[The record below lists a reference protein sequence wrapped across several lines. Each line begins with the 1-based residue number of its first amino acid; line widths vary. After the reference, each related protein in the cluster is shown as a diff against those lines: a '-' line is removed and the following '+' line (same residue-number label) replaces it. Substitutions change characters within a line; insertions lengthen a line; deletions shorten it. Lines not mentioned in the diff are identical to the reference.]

1 MSEELLRN
9 YLNQLFLFE
18 RRLMDQSTF
27 KQQFLKT
34 NTDFKS
40 MNPGRKPGEK
50 EIRLGL
56 HDATI
61 PLSST
66 AAITAVNKIPGFNV
80 VDTIPPK
87 GGAQS
92 RSDKYE
98 THIVQG
104 PNDTFSVVFGS
115 PNKGEVFE
123 QQLHKQLRARMG
135 PLADELL
142 SALNLPATGIR
153 GVEDLKPARRRPLTG
168 EVNDVGSAISDIT
181 LDIGEAEPLY
191 ISLKDPTGSTFA
203 NAGYAGAFTQSGNV
217 VTPASHGLD
226 AFVTALGVDKSL
238 VAQGITDYVN
248 GAITKGAAC
257 KKKQSVTFD
266 AAVVAKYLASGLGYG
281 YVYARRHE
289 DGYTIKLLETPQ
301 DAIDMVGTP
310 TSVNVSYPRYC
321 EGGKDASKQV
331 TAVIETDSG
340 AKFTV
345 EIRGSKRGNV
355 LPNEIKIKITKYPES
370 STQTVNWGRSQDHFD
385 IGPYWDEEGTPL
397 WAHFKR
403 SGKTINEKMDHTK
416 LLRYTIRE
424 MLLVEEL
431 SVADKK
437 AIEAIAK
444 KQATMAIKRDSL
456 DKKEVEKLAK
466 KQAEDAIK
474 KALGKTFMGT
484 KGDINKFVSDV
495 TQDAAEEWLKDKVTQ
510 QQVADITKKVIK
522 KLYRELAVSYP
533 GLIDRIKV

>member
-1 MSEELLRN
+1 VSEELLRN
-9 YLNQLFLFE
+9 YLNRVLLFE
-18 RRLMDQSTF
+18 RRNMDKSAF

-34 NTDFKS
+34 NADFKS

-50 EIRLGL
+50 EVRFGL

-61 PLSST
+61 PLTSVDATT
-66 AAITAVNKIPGFNV
+66 AINKVPGFNV
-80 VDTIPPK
+80 VDTVPPK

-104 PNDTFSVVFGS
+104 PNETFSVVMGS

-135 PLADELL
+135 PLADEILD
-142 SALNLPATGIR
+142 ALNLPATGIR

-168 EVNDVGSAISDIT
+168 EVSNVGSAISDIT

-203 NAGYAGAFTQSGNV
+203 NAGYAGAFVQNGGV
-217 VTPASHGLD
+217 ITPASHSLD
-226 AFVTALGVDKSL
+226 VFVTALGVDKSL
-238 VAQGITDYVN
+238 VAQGITDYAN
-248 GAITKGAAC
+248 GTPTKANAC
-257 KKKQSVTFD
+257 KKKLPSTFD

-289 DGYTIKLLETPQ
+289 GGYTIKLLETPQ

-310 TSVNVSYPRYC
+310 TSVNISYPRYC
-321 EGGKDASKQV
+321 KGGKDASKQV
-331 TAVIETDSG
+331 TANIETDTD

-355 LPNEIKIKITKYPES
+355 LPNEIKIKITKYPEA
-370 STQTVNWGRSQDHFD
+370 STETINWGRSKGHFD

-403 SGKTINEKMDHTK
+403 HGKTINEKSDHTK
-416 LLRYTIRE
+416 LLRRTIRE
-424 MLLVEEL
+424 MLLTEEL
-431 SVADKK
+431 SAADKK
-437 AIEAIAK
+437 TIETIAK
-444 KQATMAIKRDSL
+444 KQAAIAIKRDSL
-456 DKKEVEKLAK
+456 DKKDVEKLAK
-466 KQAEDAIK
+466 KQAEDAIR

-495 TQDAAEEWLKDKVTQ
+495 TQDAAEKWLRDKSAQ
-510 QQVADITKKVIK
+510 QQVADISKKVIK
-522 KLYRELAVSYP
+522 KLYRELAISYP